1 MPRCVCP
8 KVEDIFRLQGSEIGE
23 NISLKMGVKS
33 AASLN
38 MGKNVEYC
46 I

>member
-1 MPRCVCP
+1 MIRFP
-8 KVEDIFRLQGSEIGE
+8 LQVREKNE

-38 MGKNVEYC
+38 MGKNLC
-46 I
+46 